1 MVTGQRAEATMQSSG
16 SWQKEHYDTIHD
28 DYEHHYYDEQSMA
41 YRERF
46 YYAPLFADLELNHR
60 AVADI
65 ASGSGHNSLALL
77 RRFPHAE
84 VTGFE
89 ISSVACE
96 AFRRNVGR
104 PCIETDLTQ
113 PLTLHPRGFDVAM
126 IFGGL
131 HHCVANLPMV
141 FQNLALLVKPGGL
154 VLMVEPNRE
163 FVLDWVRRVW
173 YRVDRYF
180 DSANERALNHS
191 ELLVEAAQFFSLQRV
206 GYYGGP
212 GYFLISQSLLFRMP
226 KSAKAVIS
234 PGLMAIE
241 SAFNAVPVKWA
252 HPYFI
257 ARWVRTDVPSGIAT
271 LPESRHADGSGQR
284 LRRADP
290 TTGN

>member
-1 MVTGQRAEATMQSSG
+1 MPTSAG
-16 SWQKEHYDTIHD
+16 QKEHFETIHD
-28 DYEHHYYDEQSMA
+28 DYESHYYDEQSMA

-46 YYAPLFADLELNHR
+46 YYAPLFADLDLDHC

-77 RRFPHAE
+77 RRFPHAR

-89 ISSVACE
+89 ISTAACQ

-104 PCIETDLTQ
+104 PCIEADLTR
-113 PLTLHPRGFDVAM
+113 PMAVRPGGFDVAM

-141 FQNLALLVKPGGL
+141 FQNLAQLVKAGGL

-163 FVLDWVRRVW
+163 FMLDGVRRLW

-180 DSANERALNHS
+180 DSVNERALNHS
-191 ELLVEAAQFFSLQRV
+191 ELLAEAAPYFTLRNV

-212 GYFLISQSLLFRMP
+212 GYFLISQSLLFRLP
-226 KSAKAVIS
+226 KSVKAAIS
-234 PGLMAIE
+234 PGLMALE
-241 SAFNAVPVKWA
+241 SLFNVVPAKMA
-252 HPYFI
+252 HPYFV
-257 ARWVRTDVPSGIAT
+257 ARWMRTEI
-271 LPESRHADGSGQR
+271 LPASESRK
-284 LRRADP
+284 
-290 TTGN
+290 

>member
-1 MVTGQRAEATMQSSG
+1 MPTSAG
-16 SWQKEHYDTIHD
+16 QKEHFETIHD
-28 DYEHHYYDEQSMA
+28 DYESHYYDEQSMA

-46 YYAPLFADLELNHR
+46 YYAPLFADLDLDHC

-77 RRFPHAE
+77 RRFPHAR

-89 ISSVACE
+89 ISTAACQ

-104 PCIETDLTQ
+104 PCIEADLTQ
-113 PLTLHPRGFDVAM
+113 PLTVQPGGFDVAM

-141 FQNLALLVKPGGL
+141 FQNLAQLVKAGGL

-163 FVLDWVRRVW
+163 FVLDWVRRLW

-180 DSANERALNHS
+180 DGVNERALNHS
-191 ELLVEAAQFFSLQRV
+191 ELLAEAAPYFTLRKV

-226 KSAKAVIS
+226 KSVKAAIS
-234 PGLMAIE
+234 PGLMALE
-241 SAFNAVPVKWA
+241 PLFNTVPAKMA
-252 HPYFI
+252 HPYFV
-257 ARWVRTDVPSGIAT
+257 ARWMRTESFPGS
-271 LPESRHADGSGQR
+271 ESRK
-284 LRRADP
+284 
-290 TTGN
+290 